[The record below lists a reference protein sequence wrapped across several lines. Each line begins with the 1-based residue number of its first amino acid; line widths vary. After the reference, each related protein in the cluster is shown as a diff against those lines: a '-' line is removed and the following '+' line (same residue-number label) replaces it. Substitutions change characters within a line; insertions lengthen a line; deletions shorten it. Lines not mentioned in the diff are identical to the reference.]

1 MTISATSKSPVEEA
15 INSPTQSGVTT
26 TPIKLEM
33 LALKMAAGMLPLA
46 METMTTEEETV
57 DGKAARKNTPNQ
69 SNSRSVL
76 TNQGRDAKT
85 MSGKNK
91 KVVNCTTMC
100 IFQLASPVFSF
111 STLSRKP

>member
-1 MTISATSKSPVEEA
+1 MMISLTSKSPVAEA
-15 INSPTQSGVTT
+15 MNNPTHSGVTT

-69 SNSRSVL
+69 SSSKSVSA
-76 TNQGRDAKT
+76 NKGRDAKT
-85 MSGKNK
+85 ISGKNK
-91 KVVNCTTMC
+91 KVVNWTTMC
-100 IFQLASPVFSF
+100 IFQLASPAFSL
-111 STLSRKP
+111 SILSRTP

>member
-1 MTISATSKSPVEEA
+1 M
-15 INSPTQSGVTT
+15 NSPTHSGVTT

-57 DGKAARKNTPNQ
+57 DGKAARKNIPNQ
-69 SNSRSVL
+69 STSKSVPRKK
-76 TNQGRDAKT
+76 GRNART

-91 KVVNCTTMC
+91 KVVSWTMMC
-100 IFQLASPVFSF
+100 IFQLASPAFNF
-111 STLSRKP
+111 STLNLRP